1 VAIKTE
7 QANESYK
14 TSIIILSYNN
24 IWYTRGCIESIRLN
38 TEPESYELI
47 VVDNNST
54 DGTCDWLL
62 QQSDIKCILNSENAG
77 FPKGCNQGITEANP
91 QNDILLLNNDT
102 VVTTNWLTN
111 LHSCLYSGQEI
122 GAVGSVTN
130 SCSNFQVM
138 VYPYSGLAELAA
150 FAQKNNISDSSRWEE
165 RLRLVGFC
173 MLIKNVALKKIG
185 LLDEIYSPGNF
196 EDDDFCLR
204 LRQGGYR
211 LMLCHDS
218 FIHHYGSATFG
229 SENTKYANLNK
240 IRLNNKLILNK
251 IEFH

>member
-122 GAVGSVTN
+122 GAVGAVTN

-138 VYPYSGLAELAA
+138 VYPYIGLAELAA
-150 FAQKNNISDSSRWEE
+150 FAKKNNISDSSRWEE

-240 IRLNNKLILNK
+240 IRLNNKL
-251 IEFH
+251 F

>member
-122 GAVGSVTN
+122 GAVGAVTN

-138 VYPYSGLAELAA
+138 VYPYIGLAELAA

-165 RLRLVGFC
+165 RLFENVTQVLRLVAQSFT
-173 MLIKNVALKKIG
+173 MLIICSFPNELTEQLRR
-185 LLDEIYSPGNF
+185 LLP
-196 EDDDFCLR
+196 
-204 LRQGGYR
+204 
-211 LMLCHDS
+211 
-218 FIHHYGSATFG
+218 TFTIKAANNLVIIKQ
-229 SENTKYANLNK
+229 NTA
-240 IRLNNKLILNK
+240 
-251 IEFH
+251 EQ